1 MARPSDLDD
10 GQRTFLE
17 AARTATLA
25 TVGPTGR
32 PRLVP
37 ICFAPGPDA
46 GRPTVIYSPLDDKP
60 KTGEDPHDLARVR
73 DLLAR
78 PRATL
83 LVNRW
88 SEDWSRLAWLRLD
101 VVGALI
107 DPEPP
112 TAGEHAAA
120 VAALRARYP
129 QYAAHRL
136 ERRPILRFTV
146 ERVVGWGDLSD
157 PGTGPER
164 AGAGSG
170 SSSSP
175 GGSRRR

>member
-60 KTGEDPHDLARVR
+60 KQGDDPRSLARVR
-73 DLLAR
+73 DLVER

-83 LVNRW
+83 LVDRW

-101 VVGALI
+101 VVGELI
-107 DPEPP
+107 EPERP
-112 TAGEHAAA
+112 TLEEHVAA

-129 QYAAHRL
+129 QYATHRL
-136 ERRPILRFTV
+136 EERPMLRFTV
-146 ERVVGWGDLSD
+146 ERVVSWGDLRD
-157 PGTGPER
+157 PGTAPRR
-164 AGAGSG
+164 AV
-170 SSSSP
+170 
-175 GGSRRR
+175 GGSAWSSLPRGTPRR